1 MLLAKNPK
9 KQSEIFHRDLRCVI
23 MPLRYWPV
31 LKEVGRPTSVAE
43 IPRAMHWV
51 LSL

>member
-1 MLLAKNPK
+1 MLLTKNPQ
-9 KQSEIFHRDLRCVI
+9 QSEIFHRDLRYVI

-31 LKEVGRPTSVAE
+31 LKEVGKPTSMAE